1 MGWIFSVCWGRKG
14 HWAWSIV
21 ESNEKRKNLGTSQPD
36 DVDDDDDDDDDD
48 CDDDDDADA
57 DDDDDDDESMNS
69 WIALWWTQGRTI
81 KFNHTDHTYHR
92 SNKVYNS
99 VYHST
104 WCYIYTSIFNYCLT
118 LNIKRLKFLFKP
130 RHRRHQLMVNCWFGA
145 CWFGIHT
152 DPRKWKGRLYLGSGI
167 TWSIPN
173 QQLIIT
179 LQGINI
185 SHLGKR
191 KLIFKM
197 PGGYVSFQEG
207 SWRHQPLKAS
217 AMKLLPRCSS
227 SPVPLAKP
235 TSKSL
240 RSWPRWDMP

>member
-36 DVDDDDDDDDDD
+36 DVDEDDDDDDDDD
-48 CDDDDDADA
+48 DADADA
-57 DDDDDDDESMNS
+57 DDDDDDEFMNS

-104 WCYIYTSIFNYCLT
+104 WCYIYASIFNYCLT

-167 TWSIPN
+167 TWSIPK
-173 QQLIIT
+173 QQLTI
-179 LQGINI
+179 
-185 SHLGKR
+185 
-191 KLIFKM
+191 
-197 PGGYVSFQEG
+197 
-207 SWRHQPLKAS
+207 SWRHQHQ
-217 AMKLLPRCSS
+217 LLPRCSS